1 MISGLSQL
9 AAQAR
14 EERKASYPSSDTAI
28 EYSSSATLGEG
39 SRVLPQ
45 HSDWNDHY
53 FAPDVNDGNDDG
65 SDSPLEATST
75 EGTGIPV
82 YVDGVTRSVFPG
94 QSNYGAAF
102 RRRRDRTE
110 MNEAMMVESPD
121 RFYLKEINL
130 TIRPQKNE

>member
-1 MISGLSQL
+1 M
-9 AAQAR
+9 AD
-14 EERKASYPSSDTAI
+14 ASHVYDS
-28 EYSSSATLGEG
+28 
-39 SRVLPQ
+39 
-45 HSDWNDHY
+45 
-53 FAPDVNDGNDDG
+53 G
-65 SDSPLEATST
+65 SDSHIDAISN

-110 MNEAMMVESPD
+110 MNEAMMVESPN

-130 TIRPQKNE
+130 TIRPQQNG